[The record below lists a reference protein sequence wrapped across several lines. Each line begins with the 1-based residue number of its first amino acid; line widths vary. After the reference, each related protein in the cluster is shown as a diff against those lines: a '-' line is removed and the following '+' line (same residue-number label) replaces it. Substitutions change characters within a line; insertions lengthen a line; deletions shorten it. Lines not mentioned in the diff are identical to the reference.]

1 LSALRRR
8 HVGGTGD
15 HDCAE
20 RSVSGSTNDLVQPKF
35 PRAASCRMSLS
46 SRLKDLELENSRLR
60 KAVSDLTPPIIRHLA
75 DAASRMAWRDPIAG
89 QAPCVCRAHWPDT
102 DRPGSYFLV
111 YRWRSV
117 RASGLS
123 SVSFLTRDHSDL
135 PVPVSGN
142 RHINET
148 VTFLQRS
155 ILFESASHF
164 KTNFRFLCRPRTTT
178 GAVRA

>member
-1 LSALRRR
+1 MPTGCSLTWHTTGHADGYGVVIALTDNECAIRATSSGGYPESGRGQTKRGASKESLDEEGIRRS
-8 HVGGTGD
+8 GGRLARTCREWID
-15 HDCAE
+15 RE
-20 RSVSGSTNDLVQPKF
+20 RESVADGR
-35 PRAASCRMSLS
+35 PRAFA
-46 SRLKDLELENSRLR
+46 
-60 KAVSDLTPPIIRHLA
+60 ALT
-75 DAASRMAWRDPIAG
+75 G
-89 QAPCVCRAHWPDT
+89 PDT

-164 KTNFRFLCRPRTTT
+164 KTNFRFRCRPRTTT